1 MPLGRLDGSISS
13 LPSPQPFPR
22 RPLGTWL
29 VPGLC
34 PACARTRVL
43 PALIPHSPRFLLG
56 PQSRSHQGP
65 SGSLPPRSLET
76 SGLCCRLGDAG
87 ALTSEKPAAWGDVKT
102 TSLGRP
108 SVSRLALRAT
118 RVSLAGS
125 QAPLPTPDQASER
138 LSAHRASARG
148 RIRARTRRAGALRS
162 PEICPSEGLLP
173 TVAPPR
179 LKLPTRRL
187 RAQDSSPRGSRAG
200 APRRSL
206 PGMLCERAGRDAP
219 LQTATRT
226 WVFCFLFFG
235 LFFFFF
241 LFPPLL
247 SVPRPPASRSPP
259 ASGPRP
265 NGAAFTIVQI
275 QARVCL
281 GV

>member
-65 SGSLPPRSLET
+65 SGSLPLRSLET

-235 LFFFFF
+235 LFFFFCFSF
-241 LFPPLL
+241 LL
-247 SVPRPPASRSPP
+247 
-259 ASGPRP
+259 
-265 NGAAFTIVQI
+265 
-275 QARVCL
+275 
-281 GV
+281 

>member
-1 MPLGRLDGSISS
+1 MGAPPLSPPLSLFLGGLLGPAWCLASARPVLGPGCS
-13 LPSPQPFPR
+13 LPSSHTHPDFCWGPR
-22 RPLGTWL
+22 VG
-29 VPGLC
+29 
-34 PACARTRVL
+34 ATRVL
-43 PALIPHSPRFLLG
+43 PGASLRAKLRALL
-56 PQSRSHQGP
+56 Q
-65 SGSLPPRSLET
+65 
-76 SGLCCRLGDAG
+76 AG
-87 ALTSEKPAAWGDVKT
+87 RCGGTDFREAC
-102 TSLGRP
+102 SLGRRKDYEP
-108 SVSRLALRAT
+108 RETFCVPAWLSGLPASAWPAPRLLC
-118 RVSLAGS
+118 
-125 QAPLPTPDQASER
+125 PPPDQASER

-148 RIRARTRRAGALRS
+148 RIRARTPRAGALRS

-179 LKLPTRRL
+179 LKLQTRRL
-187 RAQDSSPRGSRAG
+187 GAQDSSPRGSRAG

-241 LFPPLL
+241 FPLFPPLL